1 MVDYSIGSVT
11 NFFYI
16 CRDRPFVTFLA
27 NKKRKKNNKKLITNC
42 VINKVMSTVLSNQS
56 RNLMKLKKANIK
68 DHIVSFIH
76 VTLKIY

>member
-1 MVDYSIGSVT
+1 MT
-11 NFFYI
+11 
-16 CRDRPFVTFLA
+16 CLA
-27 NKKRKKNNKKLITNC
+27 NKKEKKLITNW

>member
-11 NFFYI
+11 NFFFYI
-16 CRDRPFVTFLA
+16 CRDRRFVTFLA
-27 NKKRKKNNKKLITNC
+27 NKKKQLITNC

-68 DHIVSFIH
+68 DHIVSFIR